1 MFTSVQ
7 KKKQNTQSIEGNI
20 HKSQDIYCL
29 GFPGVVD
36 GISKDADMLNSRIED
51 ITITKGAVSN
61 PSFTDLEGRVTVL
74 TDAVTN
80 PGNSGG
86 PMVDEHGQVVG
97 VNTWG
102 ADGNVNGAVS
112 IDYVIDALCSLGISY
127 DSGLSEAEREA
138 QAAEAKKTPDTAAAV
153 DVTVYSNGEGDGLA
167 ADFSGTALTVVII
180 AAAVLG
186 CLAIVKNK
194 RRPEKLHKEPKQ
206 TPNSTEAPTE
216 KQLQI
221 ETTEPLTSLLNVAC
235 EKGAIAGKRVISSNA
250 IYIGRDPSKCGLVFP
265 ANTPGISKVH
275 CVVRRESFGIV
286 IEDLGSTYGTFLENG
301 MKIEPNSP
309 LAAGNRC
316 EFYLG
321 NMDTK
326 IVAKIGE

>member
-1 MFTSVQ
+1 M
-7 KKKQNTQSIEGNI
+7 
-20 HKSQDIYCL
+20 
-29 GFPGVVD
+29 
-36 GISKDADMLNSRIED
+36 
-51 ITITKGAVSN
+51 
-61 PSFTDLEGRVTVL
+61 L

-86 PMVDEHGQVVG
+86 PMVDEHGQVVR

-112 IDYVIDALCSLGISY
+112 IDYVIDALRSLGISY

-153 DVTVYSNGEGDGLA
+153 DATVYSNGEGDGLA

-186 CLAIVKNK
+186 CLAIVLVTLKNK

-206 TPNSTEAPTE
+206 TPKSTEAPTE
-216 KQLQI
+216 KQLQL